1 MKISKRILSLS
12 ALFLLLV
19 STFTMV
25 SRSYVAARL
34 MPEATL
40 TGTIFDHG
48 VDTNGNGLHGYLE
61 IDVEINVTVAGNFQV
76 TVNGLWDQSRNYIS
90 VYNVSQGD
98 LAVGIQY
105 LNVSLPGPV
114 IFNSG
119 LNPQTISDIALYTGY
134 VYLSYENYVYLSYE
148 NNVDLSRVYNC
159 TEFDPPGALLTGNI
173 SDQGIDTDGD
183 NLFNYL
189 EIRIDINVTEA
200 GEYQVSAQGLMEKDG
215 TLLLR
220 HMTNYLYHY
229 QYETESFAVGVHT
242 VYLNFSGPEI
252 ASNHFNPTD
261 VYSINLYDSL
271 NNYEASHLDS
281 APLSMRYNCTLFNAP
296 SKDIQVNFKVY
307 PDATVAVDG
316 AFNYTHMYPENT
328 YMPQINAT
336 MGFSTSGNLTTE
348 TSSGTMVFP
357 NNPSFNYS
365 ATEGH
370 LRSSY
375 ENGVKS
381 DTVNGSTILPPEVA
395 GIYPFNTTDVKLTA
409 AYAHGLFDVAITGAT
424 MIPTSYSTIYST
436 VFPFNSSDVTVR
448 ADFDGTAVTGNI
460 TFHAIAGFPLADVTL
475 DFSGNR
481 SSLSFTGNV
490 NVAYVNYNGYEINET
505 TVDQMITDLE
515 GNLTGE
521 GLFNNSGGFLNC
533 TQFDITK
540 TAWSDHAWSDPTL
553 GEDVTFEATFSGNFT
568 AAIAHVLFPRG
579 SSMDYLQDFAYASLE
594 SAASSVRSASLTL
607 NYYHRSGIAQI
618 DMHLTSDVQGLCNS
632 LLLLVP
638 PTIPNPWASY
648 ETQIETW
655 LKIANTTASELT
667 DAGLN
672 ASYSSAE
679 GKMSLNA
686 WLSTNA
692 SQLKNDILP
701 FLPDAVPSNMHDLFE
716 SFLNTTPYCTLTS
729 STETFDMVNGVATF
743 GSTETLQG
751 DFEAELNRDKRFLLE
766 AMSSFYS
773 MPGDDIKGA
782 TVPLSWELRL
792 LNETDININNFQA
805 EFKLG
810 QDWIQASFSGLILKP
825 QADSIDSIRFELKKW
840 LNLMNDPQAPPLEF
854 DRLSVTVTG
863 ESDANQTVL
872 LYQPSDVPNPDSL
885 SGDYRSMAWNN
896 VSLSS
901 LQDLM
906 FLLAY
911 QEQVSYGG
919 GTYPIPIFTN
929 STVTS
934 FGFDAGAKQI
944 TFNVTGPAGTGFCN
958 VTIPRNLLNAT
969 ALSDWVVVLDGK
981 TLTSEEFNI
990 TQNDDYVFVYLNY
1003 THSEHEISIIGT
1015 VVLAEFQP
1023 DLLPFVLVIS
1033 TLIAAIITVK
1043 QRRKLE
1049 PLKAKCRQA
1058 LSMLSS
1064 KPRS

>member
-1 MKISKRILSLS
+1 MKISKTILSLS

-19 STFTMV
+19 STFTVV

-48 VDTNGNGLHGYLE
+48 VDTNANGLYDYLE
-61 IDVEINVTVAGNFQV
+61 VDVQINVTVAGNFQV
-76 TVNGLWDQSRNYIS
+76 TISGLWDQFSNYVS
-90 VYNVSQGD
+90 VYNSSQGD
-98 LAVGIQY
+98 LEAGTQY
-105 LNVSLPGPV
+105 LNVSLLGPI
-114 IFNSG
+114 IFSSG
-119 LNPQTISDIALYTGY
+119 SNPKWVSGIALYAGQ
-134 VYLSYENYVYLSYE
+134 VYLAYLNYVA
-148 NNVDLSRVYNC
+148 LSRVYNFS
-159 TEFDPPGALLTGNI
+159 EFDSPGALLTGHI

-183 NLFNYL
+183 HLFNYL
-189 EIRIDINVTEA
+189 EIGIDINVTEA
-200 GEYQVSAQGLMEKDG
+200 GEYQVSAQGV
-215 TLLLR
+215 
-220 HMTNYLYHY
+220 TNYFYHY
-229 QYETESFAVGVHT
+229 QYITESFAVGVHT
-242 VYLNFSGPEI
+242 VYLNYSGPEI
-252 ASNHFNPTD
+252 ASNHLNPTD
-261 VYSINLYDSL
+261 VYFISIYDSL
-271 NNYEASHLDS
+271 NNFVTSHLDA
-281 APLSMRYNCTLFNAP
+281 APLTMRYNYTLFNAP

-316 AFNYTHMYPENT
+316 AFNFTHMYPENT
-328 YMPQINAT
+328 YTPQINAT

-357 NNPSFNYS
+357 DNPSFNYS

-375 ENGVKS
+375 GNGLES
-381 DTVNGSTILPPEVA
+381 NTVNGSTILPPEVA
-395 GIYPFNTTDVKLTA
+395 GIYPFNTTDVELTA
-409 AYAHGLFDVAITGAT
+409 AYAHGLFDVAITGT
-424 MIPTSYSTIYST
+424 TVIPTSYSTIYST

-448 ADFDGTAVTGNI
+448 ADFDGTAVTGNV
-460 TFHAIAGFPLADVTL
+460 TFHAIGGFPLADVTL
-475 DFSGNR
+475 GFSGNR

-490 NVAYVNYNGYEINET
+490 SVAYVNYNGYGINET

-540 TAWSDHAWSDPTL
+540 TAWSDPTL
-553 GEDVTFEATFSGNFT
+553 GEDVTFKAAFSGNFT
-568 AAIAHVLFPRG
+568 AAIAHMLFPLG

-594 SAASSVRSASLTL
+594 SATSSVRSASLTL
-607 NYYHRSGIAQI
+607 NYYHSSGIAQI
-618 DMHLTSDVQGLCNS
+618 DMHMTSDVQGLCNS

-638 PTIPNPWASY
+638 PVIPNPWSSY
-648 ETQIETW
+648 ETQIEAW
-655 LKIANTTASELT
+655 LKVANATAYALT
-667 DAGLN
+667 GAGLN

-686 WLSTNA
+686 WLLANA
-692 SQLKNDILP
+692 SQLKNDVLS
-701 FLPDAVPSNMHDLFE
+701 FLPDAVPPNIHDLFE
-716 SFLNTTPYCTLTS
+716 SFLNTTYCTLTS

-743 GSTETLQG
+743 ASTETLQG

-773 MPGDDIKGA
+773 
-782 TVPLSWELRL
+782 VPLSWELSL
-792 LNETDININNFQA
+792 LNETDININNLQA

-810 QDWIQASFSGLILKP
+810 QDWMQASFSGLILKP
-825 QADSIDSIRFELKKW
+825 QADNIDSVRFELKKW
-840 LNLMNDPQAPPLEF
+840 LNLTNNVQAPPLEF
-854 DRLSVTVTG
+854 DKLAVTVTG
-863 ESDANQTVL
+863 ESSANQTVL
-872 LYQPSDVPNPDSL
+872 LYRPSDVPNPNSL

-896 VSLSS
+896 ASLSS
-901 LQDLM
+901 LQDLT
-906 FLLAY
+906 FLLAQ

-934 FGFDAGAKQI
+934 FNFDAGAKQI
-944 TFNVTGPAGTGFCN
+944 TFNVTGPAGAGFCN

-969 ALSDWVVVLDGK
+969 ALGDWVVVFDGK
-981 TLTSEEFNI
+981 TLTSSEFNI

-1003 THSEHEISIIGT
+1003 THSEHKISIIGT
-1015 VVLAEFQP
+1015 VVPIAEFQP
-1023 DLLPFVLVIS
+1023 DILPLVLAIS

-1058 LSMLSS
+1058 LSVLSS

>member
-19 STFTMV
+19 STFTVM

-48 VDTNGNGLHGYLE
+48 VDTNGNGLYDHLE
-61 IDVEINVTVAGNFQV
+61 VDVEINVTVAGNFQV
-76 TVNGLWDQSRNYIS
+76 TIGGLWDQFSNYVS
-90 VYNVSQGD
+90 VYNSSQGD
-98 LAVGIQY
+98 LETGIQY
-105 LNVSLPGPV
+105 LNVSLFGPA
-114 IFNSG
+114 IFSSG
-119 LNPQTISDIALYTGY
+119 LNPKWVNYIELYAGQVY
-134 VYLSYENYVYLSYE
+134 VAYMNYVALT
-148 NNVDLSRVYNC
+148 RVYNFS
-159 TEFDPPGALLTGNI
+159 EFDSPGALLTGHV
-173 SDQGIDTDGD
+173 SDRGVDTDGD
-183 NLFNYL
+183 HLFNYL
-189 EIRIDINVTEA
+189 EIGIDINVTEA
-200 GEYQVSAQGLMEKDG
+200 GEYQVSAQGL
-215 TLLLR
+215 
-220 HMTNYLYHY
+220 TNYFYHY
-229 QYETESFAVGVHT
+229 QYMTESFAVGVHT

-252 ASNHFNPTD
+252 ASNHLNPTD
-261 VYSINLYDSL
+261 VYFISIYDSL
-271 NNYEASHLDS
+271 NNFVTSHLDD
-281 APLSMRYNCTLFNAP
+281 APLSMRYSYTLFNAP

-328 YMPQINAT
+328 STPQINAT

-357 NNPSFNYS
+357 DNPSFNYS

-375 ENGVKS
+375 ENGVES

-395 GIYPFNTTDVKLTA
+395 GIYPFNTTDVNLVA
-409 AYAHGLFDVAITGAT
+409 AYTHGLFDVAITAT
-424 MIPTSYSTIYST
+424 TVIPTSYGTIYST
-436 VFPFNSSDVTVR
+436 VFPLNSSDVTVR
-448 ADFDGTAVTGNI
+448 ADFDGTAVTGNV

-490 NVAYVNYNGYEINET
+490 NVAYVNFNGYEINET
-505 TVDQMITDLE
+505 TVDQIITNLE
-515 GNLTGE
+515 GNLTGQ
-521 GLFNNSGGFLNC
+521 GLFDNSGGFLTS

-540 TAWSDHAWSDPTL
+540 TAWSNPTL
-553 GEDVTFEATFSGNFT
+553 GENVTFKAAFSGNFT
-568 AAIAHVLFPRG
+568 AAIAHMLFPPG
-579 SSMDYLQDFAYASLE
+579 SSMDYLQDFADASLE

-607 NYYHRSGIAQI
+607 NYYHSSGIALM
-618 DMHLTSDVQGLCNS
+618 DMHMTSDVQGLCNS

-638 PTIPNPWASY
+638 PAIPSPWASY
-648 ETQIETW
+648 KTQIETW

-672 ASYSSAE
+672 ASYSSTE
-679 GKMSLNA
+679 GKISLNA

-701 FLPDAVPSNMHDLFE
+701 FLPDAVPPNMHDLFE
-716 SFLNTTPYCTLTS
+716 SFLNTKYCTLTS
-729 STETFDMVNGVATF
+729 STETLDMVNGVATF

-773 MPGDDIKGA
+773 MP
-782 TVPLSWELRL
+782 LSWELDL
-792 LNETDININNFQA
+792 LNDTDININNFQV

-825 QADSIDSIRFELKKW
+825 QADNIDSIRFELKKW
-840 LNLMNDPQAPPLEF
+840 LNLTNNVQAPPLEF
-854 DRLSVTVTG
+854 DKLSVTVTG
-863 ESDANQTVL
+863 ESDANRTVL
-872 LYQPSDVPNPDSL
+872 LYQPSNVPNPDSL

-896 VSLSS
+896 ASLSS

-911 QEQVSYGG
+911 QKQVSYAG

-934 FGFDAGAKQI
+934 FGFDPDAKQI

-969 ALSDWVVVLDGK
+969 VLSDWVVMFDGK
-981 TLTSEEFNI
+981 TLTSAEFNI
-990 TQNDDYVFVYLNY
+990 TQNDNYVFVYLNY

-1015 VVLAEFQP
+1015 WVAPIAEFQP
-1023 DLLPFVLVIS
+1023 DILPLVLAIS
-1033 TLIAAIITVK
+1033 TLIAAIIIVK

-1049 PLKAKCRQA
+1049 PLKARCRQA
-1058 LSMLSS
+1058 LNMLSS